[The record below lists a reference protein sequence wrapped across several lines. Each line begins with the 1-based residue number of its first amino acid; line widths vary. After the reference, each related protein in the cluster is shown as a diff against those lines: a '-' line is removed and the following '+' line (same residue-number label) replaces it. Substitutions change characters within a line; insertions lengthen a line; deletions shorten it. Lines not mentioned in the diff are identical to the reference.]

1 MRPIVLMYHDVY
13 EVNSAESGFDTP
25 GARHYKID
33 KTTFVEHVKAITQY
47 CEANGLSKEGII
59 FTFDDGGVSFY
70 TIIAPILEEYGW
82 RGVFFISTKYIG
94 TEGFMTSSQIADLHQ
109 RGHIIGSHSHHHR
122 VLTEMSQKDVENELK
137 QSKEIL
143 SKIIDESITTISIPN
158 GGYSKRILDI
168 AINVG
173 LISIYTSKPT
183 TKVRMV
189 KGCESTRNVEATLIG
204 RFAITYDTSVEDV
217 MQIITQSAL
226 RNKMELKYNALQLVK
241 GVFGSSYSKIK
252 MWIRKYLVK

>member
-47 CEANGLSKEGII
+47 CEAKGLSKEDII
-59 FTFDDGGVSFY
+59 FTFDDGGLSFY

-94 TEGFMTSSQIADLHQ
+94 TEGFMTSSQIANLHQ

-122 VLTEMSQKDVENELK
+122 VLTEFSLEEVKMEIG
-137 QSKEIL
+137 QSVSIL
-143 SKIIDESITTISIPN
+143 SEIISEHITTISIPN
-158 GGYSKRILDI
+158 GCYSIAILDI
-168 AINVG
+168 TLKEG
-173 LISIYTSKPT
+173 LKTIYTSKPT
-183 TKVRMV
+183 TKEELY
-189 KGCESTRNVEATLIG
+189 KGGVMIG
-204 RFAITYDTSVEDV
+204 RYSITYNTTAIDV
-217 MQIITQSAL
+217 VHIIKQPSL
-226 RNKMELKYNALQLVK
+226 RARMELKYNILQLVK
-241 GVFGSSYSKIK
+241 RMLGSNYSKLKI
-252 MWIRKYLVK
+252 WIRTHMIK

>member
-13 EVNSAESGFDTP
+13 EVSSAESGFDTP

-33 KTTFVEHVKAITQY
+33 KVTFVEHVKAIAQY
-47 CEANGLSKEGII
+47 CEANGLSKEDII
-59 FTFDDGGVSFY
+59 FTFDDGGLSFY

-94 TEGFMTSSQIADLHQ
+94 TEGFMTSEQIADLHQ

-122 VLTEMSQKDVENELK
+122 VLTEIPLSDVEDELK

-143 SKIIDESITTISIPN
+143 LNIIGESITIISIPN

-173 LISIYTSKPT
+173 LITIYTSKPT
-183 TKVRMV
+183 TKVSMI
-189 KGCESTRNVEATLIG
+189 KGGKPIRNVEATLIG
-204 RFAITYDTSVEDV
+204 RYAITYNTSAEDV

-241 GVFGSSYSKIK
+241 WVFGSSYSKIK

>member
-47 CEANGLSKEGII
+47 CEANGLRKENIV
-59 FTFDDGGVSFY
+59 FTFDDGGLSFY

-122 VLTEMSQKDVENELK
+122 VLTEFSLEEVKMEIG
-137 QSKEIL
+137 QSVSIL
-143 SKIIDESITTISIPN
+143 SEIIGEHITTISIPN
-158 GGYSKRILDI
+158 GCYSRAILDI
-168 AINVG
+168 TLKEG
-173 LISIYTSKPT
+173 LKTIYTSKPT
-183 TKVRMV
+183 TKEELY
-189 KGCESTRNVEATLIG
+189 KGGVMIG
-204 RFAITYDTSVEDV
+204 RYSITYNTTADD
-217 MQIITQSAL
+217 ILKILTQPSL
-226 RNKMELKYNALQLVK
+226 RKKMELKYNVLQLVK
-241 GVFGSSYSKIK
+241 GILGKNYSRLK
-252 MWIRKYLVK
+252 MQIRKYLIK